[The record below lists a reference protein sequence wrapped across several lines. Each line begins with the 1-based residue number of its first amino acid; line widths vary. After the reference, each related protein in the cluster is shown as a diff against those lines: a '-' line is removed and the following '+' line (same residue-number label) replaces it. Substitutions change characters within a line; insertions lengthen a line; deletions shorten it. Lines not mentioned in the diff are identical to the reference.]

1 MSDNQEPQEPEDSLS
16 KGDFESML
24 GPTESVGLPP
34 GQVSLWSNLVRAYA
48 ENRSGILV
56 KGVIIAE
63 VIDADGDRN
72 LVWSTPDDMMA
83 WEVLGMTDQIRADVK
98 AENQMHVIAAFHS
111 DDDEDDDEQ

>member
-24 GPTESVGLPP
+24 GPPESMDLPP

-83 WEVLGMTDQIRADVK
+83 WEVLGADVK